1 MIHLSGVE
9 FGTFILFLSR
19 NFIVNFPSKLIEQ
32 AVAEFERLPG
42 IGKKTALRLV
52 LHLMKQDVQSVE
64 QFTDAIEKMRKE
76 IRFCKICNNI
86 SDTEICS
93 ICANAK
99 RDASLICVV
108 ETIRDVIAIESTNQY
123 HGVYHVL
130 GGVISPMEGIGPDEL
145 KIDSLIERCN
155 AGNVREVIMALN
167 PTIEGDT
174 TIFYISK
181 KLQSVPVKITSIA
194 RGVSFGGEL
203 EYVDDVT
210 LARSIVT
217 RMPYENYLVKQSE
230 E

>member
-1 MIHLSGVE
+1 M
-9 FGTFILFLSR
+9 
-19 NFIVNFPSKLIEQ
+19 NFPSKLIEQ
-32 AVAEFERLPG
+32 AVAEFEQLPG

-52 LHLMKQDVQSVE
+52 LYLMKQDVANVE
-64 QFTDAIEKMRKE
+64 QFTKAIEKMRNE
-76 IRFCKICNNI
+76 IRFCKICHNI
-86 SDTEICS
+86 SDHDICS
-93 ICANAK
+93 ICSNPK
-99 RDASLICVV
+99 RNTSLVCVV

-123 HGVYHVL
+123 FGLYHVL

-145 KIDSLIERCN
+145 KIESLVQRSEKE
-155 AGNVREVIMALN
+155 NVKEVIMALN

-181 KLQSVPVKITSIA
+181 KLQHLPVKITSIA

-217 RMPYENYLVKQSE
+217 RMPYENYMVKNDQE
-230 E
+230 NG

>member
-1 MIHLSGVE
+1 
-9 FGTFILFLSR
+9 
-19 NFIVNFPSKLIEQ
+19 VNFPSKLIEQ
-32 AVAEFERLPG
+32 AVAEFEKLPG

-52 LHLMKQDVQSVE
+52 LHLMKQDVLSVE
-64 QFTDAIEKMRKE
+64 QFTGAMDKMRKE
-76 IRFCKICNNI
+76 IRFCKVCHNI
-86 SDTEICS
+86 SDAETCS
-93 ICANAK
+93 ICANPK

-123 HGVYHVL
+123 NGVYHVL
-130 GGVISPMEGIGPDEL
+130 GGVISPMDGIGPDEL

-155 AGNVREVIMALN
+155 SGNVREAIMALN

-181 KLQSVPVKITSIA
+181 KLQSSPVKITSIA

-230 E
+230 